1 MSMEKNWLIRT
12 KSNHILGPVS
22 KEKVNELYK
31 NGSIKGDDEVCSGN
45 GYWFFIREDD
55 LVARYL
61 IGNEVQGF
69 NPISEAKDVI
79 TASDNDSHEIHSNDI
94 TMVGGINLSALSEKQ
109 ETKPPED
116 NGIVDVEL
124 NASELA
130 VTGVKKKNN
139 SRPRVKAHS
148 SAAAHPI
155 RKQNYL
161 KYIGILG
168 FLFLFLLI
176 YFRKTI
182 IKSVFQGEMTSISLI
197 GSAHAQE
204 NLSEKKKLLD
214 SSISIDKVNFAISTG
229 LDGFKVVS
237 SLNIEELVCSDLNN
251 HVYQLGIIL
260 YPPEVV
266 NEKFLIKLRDCFLN
280 LPDQHPVK
288 TWMKWM
294 SQRHTLSKKHQDI
307 QKTLTDLLNSQFNL
321 ITDGKLKGQIIDI
334 IFEIPEETLPEK
346 ILKSYLYLIIGNIS
360 RSDNILRSI
369 IQVSPREN
377 WSKVKTSNHF
387 YHELASEMMPQLFK
401 RLSKH
406 PADRRS
412 FELLTLYFLNFY
424 NEPSLIQLAGTIDTT
439 EVRASMRLAYT
450 EKLAPSLVHY
460 LRLTSLS
467 NSALLTAL
475 RNFKEYPLQEQSYW
489 FWPFIN
495 IDPLISEAM
504 NPELLRI
511 ENEDQLWFIFLLDNE
526 RLADSFSKK
535 HGKSFLPSRRPY
547 LKSSLDRPSDFMMA
561 LYKLIELGDI
571 NQELIDK
578 TNSFVTHE

>member
-1 MSMEKNWLIRT
+1 M
-12 KSNHILGPVS
+12 
-22 KEKVNELYK
+22 
-31 NGSIKGDDEVCSGN
+31 
-45 GYWFFIREDD
+45 
-55 LVARYL
+55 
-61 IGNEVQGF
+61 
-69 NPISEAKDVI
+69 
-79 TASDNDSHEIHSNDI
+79 
-94 TMVGGINLSALSEKQ
+94 
-109 ETKPPED
+109 
-116 NGIVDVEL
+116 
-124 NASELA
+124 
-130 VTGVKKKNN
+130 
-139 SRPRVKAHS
+139 
-148 SAAAHPI
+148 
-155 RKQNYL
+155 
-161 KYIGILG
+161 
-168 FLFLFLLI
+168 FLLI

-182 IKSVFQGEMTSISLI
+182 IRSVFQGEMTSISII

-204 NLSEKKKLLD
+204 NLSQKKKLLN
-214 SSISIDKVNFAISTG
+214 SSISIDKVKFAISTG

-237 SLNIEELVCSDLNN
+237 SLNIEELVCTDLNN

-294 SQRHTLSKKHQDI
+294 SQSHTLSKKNQEI
-307 QKTLTDLLNSQFNL
+307 QRTLTDLLNSQFNL

-334 IFEIPEETLPEK
+334 IFEIPEKTLPEK

-377 WSKVKTSNHF
+377 WSKVQSSKDF
-387 YHELASEMMPQLFK
+387 YHELATEMMPQLFK

-412 FELLTLYFLNFY
+412 FELLSLYFLNFY
-424 NEPSLIQLAGTIDTT
+424 NDPSLLQLAGTINTA
-439 EVRASMRLAYT
+439 EVKSSMRLAYT

-460 LRLTSLS
+460 LRLTNLS
-467 NSALLTAL
+467 NSALITEL
-475 RNFKEYPLQEQSYW
+475 RNFKKYPLQEQSYW

-495 IDPLISEAM
+495 IAPLISEAM

-511 ENEDQLWFIFLLDNE
+511 ENEDQLWFIYLLDNE

-547 LKSSLDRPSDFMMA
+547 LKSRLERPEEFMMA

-571 NQELIDK
+571 NQDLIDK
-578 TNSFVTHE
+578 TNSFITHE

>member
-1 MSMEKNWLIRT
+1 MEKNWLIRT

-22 KEKVNELYK
+22 KEKVHELYK

-61 IGNEVQGF
+61 VGNETQSF

-79 TASDNDSHEIHSNDI
+79 TASDHDSPEIPANDI
-94 TMVGGINLSALSEKQ
+94 TMVGGFNFSALNDKH
-109 ETKPPED
+109 ETKPPVE
-116 NGIVDVEL
+116 NIGNEDVEL
-124 NASELA
+124 NTSELA
-130 VTGVKKKNN
+130 VTGIKKKNN
-139 SRPRVKAHS
+139 SRPRVKGHQQAFI
-148 SAAAHPI
+148 HPLT
-155 RKQNYL
+155 KQNYL

-182 IKSVFQGEMTSISLI
+182 IRSVFQGEMTSISII

-204 NLSEKKKLLD
+204 NLSQKKKLLD
-214 SSISIDKVNFAISTG
+214 SSVSIDKVNFAISTG

-237 SLNIEELVCSDLNN
+237 SLNIEELICTDLNN
-251 HVYQLGIIL
+251 HIYQLGIIL

-294 SQRHTLSKKHQDI
+294 SQSHTLSKKNQDT
-307 QKTLTDLLNSQFNL
+307 QKILTDLLNSQFNL
-321 ITDGKLKGQIIDI
+321 ITDGKLKSQIIDI
-334 IFEIPEETLPEK
+334 IYEIPEETLPEK

-360 RSDNILRSI
+360 RSDNILRNI

-377 WSKVKTSNHF
+377 WSKVKTSKDF

-424 NEPSLIQLAGTIDTT
+424 NDPSLIQLAGTVDTT
-439 EVRASMRLAYT
+439 EVKSSMKLAYT
-450 EKLAPSLVHY
+450 EKLALSLVHY
-460 LRLTSLS
+460 LRLTSL
-467 NSALLTAL
+467 NDSALITAL
-475 RNFKEYPLQEQSYW
+475 RDFKKFPLEEQSYW

-495 IDPLISEAM
+495 IDPLISEAI

-511 ENEDQLWFIFLLDNE
+511 ENEDQLWFIYLLDNE

-547 LKSSLDRPSDFMMA
+547 LKSSLDRPEDFMMA

-571 NQELIDK
+571 NQELIDR
-578 TNSFVTHE
+578 TNSFITNE